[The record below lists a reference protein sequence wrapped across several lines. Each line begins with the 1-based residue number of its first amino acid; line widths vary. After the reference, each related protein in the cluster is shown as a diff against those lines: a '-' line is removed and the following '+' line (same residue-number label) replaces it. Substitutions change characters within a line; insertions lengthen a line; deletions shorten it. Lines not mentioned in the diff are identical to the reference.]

1 MKTHEFDFDDSM
13 TIVQFYK
20 KNRVNKGSRKFLI
33 KVCHSEEG
41 NEFISIGFADGDT
54 LDDGRPSYQWFVPS
68 RALEESEDLSSKESF
83 RAFLKKH
90 KEDLMLLEPVD
101 DLKFGI
107 CFLAGGAEDFD
118 EL

>member
-1 MKTHEFDFDDSM
+1 MTKHDFDFDDAM

-20 KNRVNKGSRKFLI
+20 KNRVNKGSRKFII
-33 KVCHSEEG
+33 KECHAEDG
-41 NEFISIGFADGDT
+41 NTFKALGLATGDT
-54 LDDGRPSYQWFVPS
+54 LEDGRPEYSFFVLS
-68 RALEESEDLSSKESF
+68 RNLEEQGETLNLM
-83 RAFLKKH
+83 FLKEH

-107 CFLAGGAEDFD
+107 CFLSGGAMDFD